1 MSEKVVEAN
10 SFIVPLANTAGVEA
24 DKFYDLLKKEGK
36 EGVYSVVP
44 FQIEFKNG
52 EIVHNAEKVN
62 EIAEMANKWSD
73 LVIKKGSLEG
83 TEKAIDVV
91 NTVGKWIMFTRKN
104 ITASLDSV
112 KKELMK
118 PEKAL
123 TEAKDKLKKG
133 LDTLNEL
140 EYQKTENALKDY
152 LLEVQEELKENEDI
166 ELDLIAMFD
175 DFLARKRKT
184 QALTDKGLIK
194 KAIKDEVATKL
205 NEVVSKII
213 EERAI
218 KAEQDRQMQSFTVD
232 IGKIDCQEAPQY
244 ALKQLATLEN
254 ELDIK
259 YPAIKDVALM
269 QIGANRQIA
278 QGVIDRL
285 DKEAKEK
292 ELADVELIAIAE
304 VEELKK
310 TADKTDNIEE
320 LESILSNIRSIRETV
335 KLKNTVDTIN
345 AIGIELSNR
354 IATLKSKL
362 VQEQTKPKEEPKE
375 PAKEEVKTKWKID
388 RESVDALLATV
399 VEADTEEEA
408 QKLWLEDITGQAEYM
423 FGMGMLKINK
433 EDK

>member
-1 MSEKVVEAN
+1 MSNELTAREVLT
-10 SFIVPLANTAGVEA
+10 PLAETAGVKVEE
-24 DKFYDLLKKEGK
+24 FYQLLKKEGK
-36 EGVYSVVP
+36 EGVYSVMP
-44 FQIEFKNG
+44 FQIEFKDG
-52 EIVHNAEKVN
+52 EIVHNASKVN
-62 EIAEMANKWSD
+62 EIASMANDWSD
-73 LVIKKGSLEG
+73 LVIKKGSLED
-83 TEKAIDVV
+83 TEKAIDVI
-91 NTVGKWIMFTRKN
+91 NTVGKWIMLTRKN
-104 ITASLDSV
+104 ITSSLDSV

-133 LDTLNEL
+133 LDILNEL

-152 LLEVQEELKENEDI
+152 LLKVQEELKENEDI
-166 ELDLIAMFD
+166 ELDLISMFD

-184 QALTDKGLIK
+184 QVLTGKGDIK
-194 KAIKDEVATKL
+194 KSVKDEVTAKL
-205 NEVVSKII
+205 SEVVNKIK
-213 EERAI
+213 EERAV

-232 IGKIDCQEAPQY
+232 IGKIDCQEAPQD

-285 DKEAKEK
+285 EKEAKEK
-292 ELADVELIAIAE
+292 ELADVEAKAIKD

-310 TADKTDNIEE
+310 TADKTGNIEE

-362 VQEQTKPKEEPKE
+362 VQEQTKKEEPKE
-375 PAKEEVKTKWKID
+375 PAKEEVKTNKWKID

-408 QKLWLEDITGQAEYM
+408 QKLWLEEIIGQAKYM
-423 FGMGMLKINK
+423 FECGMLKINK
-433 EDK
+433 VEE